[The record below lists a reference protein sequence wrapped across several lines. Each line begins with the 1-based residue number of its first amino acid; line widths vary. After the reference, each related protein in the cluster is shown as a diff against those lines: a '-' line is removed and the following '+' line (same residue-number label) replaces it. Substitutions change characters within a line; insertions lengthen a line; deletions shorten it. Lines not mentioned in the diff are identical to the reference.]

1 MCAAPQRSM
10 GMAKKS
16 KKSSGLFS
24 SNAQSSGPSKMSVMG
39 NFMSRMK
46 EKIQKPK
53 SEAME
58 ECDAAPR
65 KMMGKKAK
73 GAAPRMN
80 MMESKN
86 TFAAP

>member
-1 MCAAPQRSM
+1 
-10 GMAKKS
+10 
-16 KKSSGLFS
+16 
-24 SNAQSSGPSKMSVMG
+24 MG

-46 EKIQKPK
+46 EKIKQPKK

-65 KMMGKKAK
+65 KMMEKKAE
-73 GAAPRMN
+73 GGAPRMN
-80 MMESKN
+80 MMKSKN